1 MGEEAVPDVPTEAP
15 LNPAEDQGGNVES
28 IETPLEPP
36 CEQYRWL
43 LVGIR
48 I

>member
-15 LNPAEDQGGNVES
+15 LDPAEDQGGNVES

-36 CEQYRWL
+36 CERCIRL
-43 LVGIR
+43 LLAIR
-48 I
+48 L